1 MLNNFDEH
9 QMKGKNI
16 KVLLVDDEMDFAN
29 TLAQRL
35 KMRDLNVG
43 TAYDGEEALA
53 RLKEDEPDVVVL
65 DLNMPGMHG
74 MEVLAE
80 TRRAYPDIQVIIL
93 TGHGT
98 DKEEEEAKKIGSC
111 DFLNKPADIDY
122 LEQTI
127 RKAFHR
133 KLESISTS
141 VAFDK
146 EEKLDALTKSG
157 KTIIKQPL

>member
-1 MLNNFDEH
+1 
-9 QMKGKNI
+9 MKERDI

-35 KMRDLNVG
+35 KMRNLKVG
-43 TAYDGEEALA
+43 TAYDGEEALT

-80 TRRAYPDIQVIIL
+80 TRKAYPDIQVIIL

-122 LEQTI
+122 LEQRI
-127 RKAFHR
+127 RKAFR
-133 KLESISTS
+133 NKLESTATA

-146 EEKLDALTKSG
+146 EEKLDALTKD
-157 KTIIKQPL
+157 KKNNYQTNLIEED

>member
-1 MLNNFDEH
+1 MLTNFDEH
-9 QMKGKNI
+9 YMKEKDI

-35 KMRDLNVG
+35 KMRNLKVG
-43 TAYDGEEALA
+43 TAYDGEEALT

-74 MEVLAE
+74 MEVLAK
-80 TRRAYPDIQVIIL
+80 TRKAYPDIQVIIL

-122 LEQTI
+122 LEQKI
-127 RKAFHR
+127 RKAFR
-133 KLESISTS
+133 KKLESTATAA
-141 VAFDK
+141 AFDK
-146 EEKLDALTKSG
+146 EEKLDALTKDK
-157 KTIIKQPL
+157 KTITKQTL